1 MSVAFDPI
9 ADNLLTIPIGQVD
22 LSTEFSDLSVSPTP
36 NPAAVAAKLIDGTYN
51 WHCQGW
57 RAE

>member
-22 LSTEFSDLSVSPTP
+22 LSTDSVTFQFHLHPIQLRSLP
-36 NPAAVAAKLIDGTYN
+36 N
-51 WHCQGW
+51 
-57 RAE
+57 